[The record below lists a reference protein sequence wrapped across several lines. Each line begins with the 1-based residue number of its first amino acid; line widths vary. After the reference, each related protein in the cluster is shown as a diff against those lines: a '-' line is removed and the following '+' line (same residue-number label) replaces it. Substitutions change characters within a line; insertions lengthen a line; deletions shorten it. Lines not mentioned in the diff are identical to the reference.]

1 LPACRVYRCQHEC
14 FFLSPWLSFGPMC
27 ANRINLPHLTRM
39 AKVILTATL
48 ATNIMSEIDEALIG
62 ALNMASKEIEGLDDL
77 QLFKLMETAESIR
90 RQLQNANIDA
100 TRLAVIMMQLVIE
113 TSKTEV
119 AEFDIAFA

>member
-1 LPACRVYRCQHEC
+1 
-14 FFLSPWLSFGPMC
+14 
-27 ANRINLPHLTRM
+27 M

>member
-1 LPACRVYRCQHEC
+1 
-14 FFLSPWLSFGPMC
+14 
-27 ANRINLPHLTRM
+27 M

-48 ATNIMSEIDEALIG
+48 ATNNMSGIDEALIG

>member
-1 LPACRVYRCQHEC
+1 
-14 FFLSPWLSFGPMC
+14 
-27 ANRINLPHLTRM
+27 M

-48 ATNIMSEIDEALIG
+48 ATNNMSGIDEALIG

-77 QLFKLMETAESIR
+77 QLFKLMDTAESIR